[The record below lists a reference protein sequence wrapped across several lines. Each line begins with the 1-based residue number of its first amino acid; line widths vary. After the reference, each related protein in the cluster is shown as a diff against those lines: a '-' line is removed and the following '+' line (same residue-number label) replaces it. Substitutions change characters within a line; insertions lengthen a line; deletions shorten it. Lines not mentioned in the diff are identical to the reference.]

1 MAATW
6 LAMDLS
12 RTGYLMWS
20 PALRHDVNNSEYAE
34 VRDKLQGALRTV
46 SPHVKRI
53 ILPGQPPVFGMPHR
67 IAAGPPVR
75 GHAPPPPGVCLT
87 PRHRKQGNCHSKL
100 LRITTRLPMPTRAD
114 CFCSSGKWPCP
125 GLDAT
130 LPVLVLRL
138 INGCAQFCE
147 NSPEQGASLKPVL
160 RTVASSGG
168 NHVVYA
174 NNILINREILVCG
187 DSSQSFLWPVTQW
200 VNHVFISKFG
210 WL

>member
-34 VRDKLQGALRTV
+34 VREKLQGALRTV

-75 GHAPPPPGVCLT
+75 GHAPPPRSLFDAKASKARKLPFEIAANYDTVTHADPG
-87 PRHRKQGNCHSKL
+87 RL
-100 LRITTRLPMPTRAD
+100 LL
-114 CFCSSGKWPCP
+114 
-125 GLDAT
+125 
-130 LPVLVLRL
+130 
-138 INGCAQFCE
+138 QF
-147 NSPEQGASLKPVL
+147 
-160 RTVASSGG
+160 R
-168 NHVVYA
+168 
-174 NNILINREILVCG
+174 
-187 DSSQSFLWPVTQW
+187 
-200 VNHVFISKFG
+200 
-210 WL
+210 